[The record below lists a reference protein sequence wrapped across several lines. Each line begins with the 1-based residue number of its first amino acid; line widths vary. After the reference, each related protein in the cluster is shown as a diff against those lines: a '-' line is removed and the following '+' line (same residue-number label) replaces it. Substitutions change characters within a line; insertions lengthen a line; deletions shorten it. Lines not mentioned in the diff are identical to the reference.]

1 MDSTPGSAKRSR
13 PTDSPAK
20 GQPKSKIAAQEIS
33 PSDQAD
39 SSPHMEA
46 TKRADRPPGPLQ
58 WEEEKKTM
66 QAQMNQLMYQ
76 MKIQVGFIKDQ
87 TEEFQ
92 ASLLQM
98 ESKFSAA
105 LEQTT
110 QQLQQLVHNSIL
122 ASNQSITNTMK
133 EVEAKVVKQIT
144 HITAKV
150 IACENTVSS
159 HEQRFAA
166 MDESIHELVRETEDK
181 LSELRI
187 RRETSMDVDGQVQAT
202 IGQPPDRNIAFQ
214 ITGIKSIKPYIDADP
229 DADAADIVVELME
242 LFGEYH
248 AVLRIVIVDIKG
260 KTRNNN
266 LLLLRHLP
274 RAVLVRVI
282 IVVR

>member
-1 MDSTPGSAKRSR
+1 
-13 PTDSPAK
+13 
-20 GQPKSKIAAQEIS
+20 
-33 PSDQAD
+33 
-39 SSPHMEA
+39 MEA
-46 TKRADRPPGPLQ
+46 VKRADRPPGPLQ

-144 HITAKV
+144 HVTAKV
-150 IACENTVSS
+150 IACENTV
-159 HEQRFAA
+159 RFAA
-166 MDESIHELVRETEDK
+166 MDESIRELVRETEDK

-202 IGQPPDRNIAFQ
+202 IGRPPDRDIAFQ

-260 KTRNNN
+260 KTSQT
-266 LLLLRHLP
+266 
-274 RAVLVRVI
+274 ADSVI
-282 IVVR
+282 ITSSSSVISLGPSSSVSSSSSAET